1 MNRPGVELI
10 AVADARPLRQRILR
24 PGLPEAQSV
33 YPDDEADTSVHV
45 GIRVDG
51 TLVSV
56 SSFFVESTPGSERA
70 AVRIRGM
77 ATLPEFRGRGY
88 GRDLVEFGLSH
99 TPLQDYAEAWCNARL
114 TAAGYYQ
121 KLGFR
126 PVGEQFELPGI
137 GPHVVMVRAIHSS
150 R

>member
-1 MNRPGVELI
+1 MSRPVVELI
-10 AVADARPLRQRILR
+10 SAADARPLRQCVLR

-33 YPDDEADTSVHV
+33 YPGDEADTSIHAA
-45 GIRVDG
+45 IRVDG

-56 SSFFVESTPGSERA
+56 SSFYVETRGSSESSG
-70 AVRIRGM
+70 VRIRGM
-77 ATLPEFRGRGY
+77 ATLPEHRCLGY
-88 GRDLVEFGLSH
+88 GRDLIEFGLSQTH
-99 TPLQDYAEAWCNARL
+99 LRNRAEAWCNARL

-126 PVGEQFELPGI
+126 PIGEQFELPGI